1 MARTVPGQILTD
13 LVSIPRWLFKRLR
26 SYGVM
31 AVDNHLQRKIA
42 ASFPATPYTQVLAE
56 LHTRLKPRA
65 YLEIGVAE
73 GDTLALSNAPISVG
87 VDPGF
92 SIRKDLTGTTYAVH
106 RETSDAFFARP
117 DDGRRFDLIF
127 VDGLHHFDQALRD
140 ILNAEARATEDAVIA
155 VHDVLPVAAIAQTRR
170 RHTRVWTG
178 DVWKVIPALRQ
189 IAPDLRLTVVNAPP
203 SGLLLIS
210 DLKPG
215 RRLDADRIEALC
227 RELMPRAFPGAD
239 ELRREIG
246 DALVPP
252 DGAAA
257 LVAERV

>member
-1 MARTVPGQILTD
+1 MARTVSGQILAD
-13 LVSIPRWLFKRLR
+13 LVSLPRWVFKRVR

-42 ASFPATPYTQVLAE
+42 ASFPVTPYTKVLAE
-56 LHTRLKPRA
+56 LHAALKPRA

-73 GDTLALSNAPISVG
+73 GDTLALSNAPVSVG

-92 SIRKDLTGTTYAVH
+92 AIRKDLTRTTYAVH

-117 DDGRRFDLIF
+117 DDGRRYDLVF

-140 ILNAEARATEDAVIA
+140 ILNAEARATRGAVIA
-155 VHDVLPVAAIAQTRR
+155 VHDVLPVAKIMQTRK
-170 RHTRVWTG
+170 RHTRAWTG
-178 DVWKVIPALRQ
+178 DVWKVIPALRK
-189 IAPDLRLTVVNAPP
+189 IAPDLRLTVVDAPP

-210 DLKPG
+210 NLQPG
-215 RRLDADRIEALC
+215 RRPDTNQIDALC

-239 ELRREIG
+239 ELRREVG
-246 DALVPP
+246 DALMPP
-252 DGAAA
+252 DGVAA